1 MTDVLLLAWPA
12 AAEFPSVL
20 VSAYHTTN
28 VPRGTAS
35 LNPGQEYP
43 ETRILWRQN
52 VPLPNLLRL
61 AACSL
66 SERLGL
72 PQPAPVAGLLDMAV
86 WSSSVLPQ
94 AAVPD
99 GVRQQGHDDTSDS
112 ESDYEL

>member
-1 MTDVLLLAWPA
+1 MKSTYRQPDEGKRVL
-12 AAEFPSVL
+12 S
-20 VSAYHTTN
+20 
-28 VPRGTAS
+28 AS

-43 ETRILWRQN
+43 ETRILWRQT
-52 VPLPNLLRL
+52 VPLPNLLGL

-86 WSSSVLPQ
+86 WSSNGLPQ
-94 AAVPD
+94 GVLLQAADPD

-112 ESDYEL
+112 EIDAEL